1 MGPLGA
7 LCGGPVSGVIADRL
21 GRKVAL
27 VLMGLPYFCGFL
39 TLTYAHFI
47 TDPLAF
53 KIVLMVGRFFTGAGL
68 GWSSITSPV
77 SNHKCLGRC
86 EKPSYFF
93 ITMP

>member
-7 LCGGPVSGVIADRL
+7 LCGGPVSGVIAADRL

-39 TLTYAHFI
+39 TLTYTHFI

-53 KIVLMVGRFFTGAGL
+53 KIVLMVG
-68 GWSSITSPV
+68 
-77 SNHKCLGRC
+77 
-86 EKPSYFF
+86 
-93 ITMP
+93 